1 MKEESFDALV
11 EHVLGTSLP
20 EHLEAT
26 FSFPQLKP
34 YAQDFIRRMLTLMKR
49 SGYSASEFNPV
60 LLHWASVIIPNVLP
74 GVWGGRIPPIT
85 LPGRHKKLDDYVA
98 TLDITAGKEPNV
110 FVDLGCGFP
119 PLTEVDTACEL
130 PNWQVIGV
138 DRSFTEYVL
147 YDSHGN
153 YACIDQAGTMQ
164 YFQPGASEKGMAIF
178 GNPNAAREHFG
189 DLFAELVPLLPKD
202 ADDKTSETA
211 EKDGNKLIRH
221 YLSDF
226 ETNNLTFVKADLGE
240 LELPPVPVIRC
251 MNVLVYFDLE
261 TRKQML
267 MQAGKLL
274 ADDGILIVGTNGIA
288 SESRITVYRKGSDGL
303 YPDEFVFSLDNLGP
317 FSLMPWFSIH
327 EDDPDA
333 TLLADLSRTLR
344 ADPLFWPD
352 FSRRLDEL
360 LQEFELCERGPDG
373 FLHFPDGFTL
383 SAEFFGKSN
392 QLWQQMGKGDFATGA
407 AKALERAGYHA
418 RENEVGNI
426 AVRPPAD

>member
-1 MKEESFDALV
+1 MKEESFDDMV
-11 EHVLGTSLP
+11 EQVLGASLP
-20 EHLEAT
+20 AHLEAA
-26 FSFPQLKP
+26 FSLPQLKP
-34 YAQDFIRRMLTLMKR
+34 YAQDFIRRMLALMKR

-60 LLHWASVIIPNVLP
+60 LLHWASVIIPSVLP
-74 GVWGGRIPPIT
+74 GVWGGQIPPIT
-85 LPGRHKKLDDYVA
+85 LPGRHKKLDAYVA
-98 TLDITAGKEPNV
+98 AQNIPTGKEPNV
-110 FVDLGCGFP
+110 FLDLGCGFP
-119 PLTEVDTACEL
+119 PLTAVDTAREL
-130 PNWQVIGV
+130 SNWQVIGA
-138 DRSFTEYVL
+138 DRLFTEYVL

-164 YFQPGASEKGMAIF
+164 YFQPGASEKGLSIF

-189 DLFAELVPLLPKD
+189 DLFAELAPLLPKD
-202 ADDKTSETA
+202 ADGKTSETA

-221 YLSDF
+221 YLRDF

-240 LELPPVPVIRC
+240 LELPPAQVIRC
-251 MNVLVYFDLE
+251 MNVFVYFDLE

-288 SESRITVYRKGSDGL
+288 SESRITVYRKGADGL

-333 TLLADLSRTLR
+333 AMLADLSRTLR
-344 ADPLFWPD
+344 SDSTFWPD

-360 LQEFELCERGPDG
+360 LQEFELCERGPEG
-373 FLHFPDGFTL
+373 YLHFPDGFTL

-392 QLWQQMGKGDFATGA
+392 QLWQQMGKGDFASGA
-407 AKALERAGYHA
+407 TKALERAGYHA
-418 RENEVGNI
+418 WENEVGDV
-426 AVRPPAD
+426 AVRPPTA

>member
-11 EHVLGTSLP
+11 EQVLGASLP

-98 TLDITAGKEPNV
+98 TLDITAGKEPNA

-119 PLTEVDTACEL
+119 PLTAVDTAREL

-153 YACIDQAGTMQ
+153 YACIDQAETMQ
-164 YFQPGASEKGMAIF
+164 YFQSGPSEKGLAIF
-178 GNPNAAREHFG
+178 GNPNAASEHFG
-189 DLFAELVPLLPKD
+189 DLFAELSPLLPKD
-202 ADDKTSETA
+202 ADGKTSQTA
-211 EKDGNKLIRH
+211 EKDGNKLICHHLR
-221 YLSDF
+221 DF
-226 ETNNLTFVKADLGE
+226 ETNNLTFVKAGLGE
-240 LELPPVPVIRC
+240 LELPPAQVIRC
-251 MNVLVYFDLE
+251 MNVFVYFDLE

-327 EDDPDA
+327 EDDLDA
-333 TLLADLSRTLR
+333 TLLAYLSRTLR
-344 ADPLFWPD
+344 ADSLFWPD

-360 LQEFELCERGPDG
+360 LKEFALCERGPDG
-373 FLHFPDGFTL
+373 LLHFPDGFTL
-383 SAEFFGKSN
+383 SAEFFGKSHH
-392 QLWQQMGKGDFATGA
+392 LWQQMEKEDFATGA
-407 AKALERAGYHA
+407 TKALERAGYHA
-418 RENEVGNI
+418 WENAVGDV
-426 AVRPPAD
+426 AVRPSTD

>member
-1 MKEESFDALV
+1 MEEESFDVLV
-11 EHVLGTSLP
+11 EQVLGTSLP

-26 FSFPQLKP
+26 FSFPKLKP
-34 YAQDFIRRMLTLMKR
+34 YAQDFIRRMLALMKR
-49 SGYSASEFNPV
+49 SGYSVSEFNPV
-60 LLHWASVIIPNVLP
+60 LLHWASVIIPRVLP
-74 GVWGGRIPPIT
+74 GVWGGQIPPIT
-85 LPGRHKKLDDYVA
+85 LPGRHKKLDAYVA
-98 TLDITAGKEPNV
+98 AQNIPTGKEPNL
-110 FVDLGCGFP
+110 FLDLGCGFP
-119 PLTEVDTACEL
+119 PLTAVDTAREF

-138 DRSFTEYVL
+138 DHSFTEYVL

-153 YACIDQAGTMQ
+153 YACIDQAETMQ
-164 YFQPGASEKGMAIF
+164 YFQSGPSEKGLAIF
-178 GNPNAAREHFG
+178 GNPNAASEHFG
-189 DLFAELVPLLPKD
+189 DLFAELVCLLPKD
-202 ADDKTSETA
+202 SDGKISETA

-221 YLSDF
+221 YLRDF
-226 ETNNLTFVKADLGE
+226 ETTNLAFVKADLGE
-240 LELPPVPVIRC
+240 LDFPPAQVIRG
-251 MNVLVYFDLE
+251 MNVFVYFDPE

-288 SESRITVYRKGSDGL
+288 SESRITVYRKGADGL

-333 TLLADLSRTLR
+333 TMLSDLSRTLR

-360 LQEFELCERGPDG
+360 LQEFELCERGQDG
-373 FLHFPDGFTL
+373 FLHFPSGFTL

-407 AKALERAGYHA
+407 TKALERAGYHA
-418 RENEVGNI
+418 RENEVGDI
-426 AVRPPAD
+426 AVRPPTD